1 MKLLAL
7 DTATDACTVALHI
20 DGAVRELFE
29 IGAQNH
35 SARLLPMIDELLAQA
50 QLSLKQLDA
59 IAFGRGPGSF
69 TGLRIGAGVVQ
80 GLCFGADLPAIPVS
94 SLAALGQG
102 ASASRVV
109 AAFDARMGQVY
120 FGCYVRAADGCMQLQ
135 GEEQVAAPSAVAL
148 AAATTLTGSDVWHGV
163 GSGFDRYASVLQTAL
178 AGRLHGWTPAAF
190 PHAADVVTLALPMFA
205 RGEMVAAA
213 QALPVYVRDEVA
225 RKMTPAA

>member
-35 SARLLPMIDELLAQA
+35 SARLLPMIDALLAEA
-50 QLSLKQLDA
+50 QLPLKQLDA

-94 SLAALGQG
+94 SLAALAQGQ
-102 ASASRVV
+102 AATRVI
-109 AAFDARMGQVY
+109 AAFDARMEQIY
-120 FGCYVRAADGCMQLQ
+120 FGCYMRAPDGCMQLQ
-135 GEEQVAAPSAVAL
+135 GEERVAAPSAVTVSGGDA
-148 AAATTLTGSDVWHGV
+148 WHGV
-163 GSGFDRYASVLQTAL
+163 GSGFDRYETVLRTTL
-178 AGRLHGWTPAAF
+178 AAHLDGWTPAAF
-190 PHAADVVTLALPMFA
+190 PRARDVITLALPMFA
-205 RGEMVAAA
+205 RGEFVSAA

-225 RKMTPAA
+225 RKMTAAT

>member
-20 DGAVRELFE
+20 DGEVRELFE

-35 SARLLPMIDELLAQA
+35 SARLLPMIDELLAEA

-80 GLCFGADLPAIPVS
+80 GLCFGVDLPAIPVS
-94 SLAALGQG
+94 SLAVLAQG
-102 ASASRVV
+102 ATAARVL
-109 AAFDARMGQVY
+109 AAFDARMEQIY
-120 FGCYVRAADGCMQLQ
+120 FGCYTRAADGCMQLQ
-135 GEEQVAAPSAVAL
+135 GAEQVAAPSAVTL
-148 AAATTLTGSDVWHGV
+148 AAGDAWHGV
-163 GSGFDRYASVLQTAL
+163 GSGFDRYEAVLRPAL
-178 AGRLHGWTPAAF
+178 AGRLGDWTPSAY
-190 PHAADVVTLALPMFA
+190 PHARDVMTLALPMFA
-205 RGEMVAAA
+205 RGEYVAAA

>member
-7 DTATDACTVALHI
+7 DTASDACTVALHI

-29 IGAQNH
+29 VGAQNH
-35 SARLLPMIDELLAQA
+35 SARLLPMIDALLAEA
-50 QLSLKQLDA
+50 QLPLAHLDA

-94 SLAALGQG
+94 SLAALAQGQ
-102 ASASRVV
+102 AAARVM
-109 AAFDARMGQVY
+109 AAFDARMEQIY
-120 FGCYVRAADGCMQLQ
+120 YGCYVRGGDGRMQLQ
-135 GEEQVAAPSAVAL
+135 AEERVAAPTAVTL
-148 AAATTLTGSDVWHGV
+148 PAADVWHGV
-163 GSGFDRYASVLQTAL
+163 GSGFDRYDTTLLAAL
-178 AGRLHGWTPAAF
+178 GARMDGWTRAAY
-190 PHAADVVTLALPMFA
+190 PHARDVLTLALPMFA
-205 RGEMVAAA
+205 RGEFVAAA